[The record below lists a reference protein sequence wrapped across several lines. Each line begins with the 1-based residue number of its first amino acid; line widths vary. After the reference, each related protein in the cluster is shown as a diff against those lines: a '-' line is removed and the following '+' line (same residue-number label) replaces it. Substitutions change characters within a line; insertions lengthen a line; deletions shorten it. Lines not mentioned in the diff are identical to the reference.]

1 VTVRAG
7 PSVLQEET
15 ASVNS
20 GRPAAHPAPFWL
32 LALFLLSGF
41 AALIYQVVWQRA
53 LFTIF
58 GVNIEAVTL
67 VVTVFMLGLGL
78 GSLVGGALS
87 RKASSQLL
95 LWFSAIELTIGSF
108 GALSLE
114 LFRRVGEATLDSSPQ
129 VTGVATF
136 LLLLPPTL
144 MMGSTLPLLVKF
156 AVNRSGNVGRSVGV
170 LYFVNTL
177 GSALAAFATVLFLM
191 RTLGQQRSVFV
202 AASLNLTVAVI
213 AFTQYLKERRNP

>member
-78 GSLVGGALS
+78 GSLVGGAFS